1 MNLQKT
7 RSILAIAAAG
17 VLLGGCSGG
26 GNGSAGIPSISSV
39 NPTSTGKL
47 QISVG
52 TANIYGTATGL
63 NVVTTYRQAN
73 GLSNVLVDTPT
84 ITGPFSLPASAAAGG
99 GVDPYS
105 TLPAGPSVEE
115 VAAHGTISGTSQLI
129 PLSTPVCDQTSPCSI
144 GGGTE
149 QPNTS
154 TFGQSGG
161 VFVNGLSPG
170 NSTNQGVASSYTPY
184 AEPMYDTTGATFT
197 PFGGPPA
204 FDPDGNGM
212 GLRDGLNN
220 LGAGVLGIPEGFTL
234 FENVGLTATGTYT
247 LSVVVPTGFSGST
260 PTTATV
266 TATATLGH
274 LTTLPTITAPTLTL
288 DGAGGGSFTIAALP
302 AGVTEEYVQV
312 IDTGGPGTTC
322 QGVLGT
328 TGVGPVYYTFIVKAA
343 GTVTIPDTDGPNTV
357 TSGGP
362 SAIKASPSICTAA
375 QNTAA
380 NGGTATAGDSY
391 AVQAVGLDYPMY
403 EATYPINKSQSPT
416 IAGASGQSDITIS
429 ALATGTSP

>member
-7 RSILAIAAAG
+7 RSILAIAAVG
-17 VLLGGCSGG
+17 VLLGGCGGG

-39 NPTSTGKL
+39 NPISTGKL

-63 NVVTTYRQAN
+63 NVVTTYRQSN

-84 ITGPFSLPASAAAGG
+84 ITGPFTLPGAAAAGG

-115 VAAHGTISGTSQLI
+115 VAAHGTISGTSQTI
-129 PLSTPVCDQTSPCSI
+129 PLSTPVCDQTSPCTVSGATI
-144 GGGTE
+144 

-170 NSTNQGVASSYTPY
+170 NSTNQGVASSYTPFT
-184 AEPMYDTTGATFT
+184 EPMYDTTGTTFT

-247 LSVVVPTGFSGST
+247 LSVVVPTGFNGST

-266 TATATLGH
+266 TATATLGS

-288 DGAGGGSFTIAALP
+288 DGNGGGSFVAVLP

-312 IDTGGPGTTC
+312 LDTGAGGPSC

-328 TGVGPVYYTFIVKAA
+328 TFANVYYTFIVKAA

-362 SAIKASPSICTAA
+362 SAIKASPTICTSA

-391 AVQAVGLDYPMY
+391 SVQAFGLDYPLY

-416 IAGASGQSDITIS
+416 ITGASGQSDITIS
-429 ALATGTSP
+429 AVATGTSP